1 METTGKPQ
9 QELNAGFGIS
19 ADDEASLRAEA
30 QAQVAAQTNRAALL
44 EKYKAEALAKLEAEL
59 RGEAAASLPV
69 AEVQSLD
76 SLGFPK
82 KYVKLTIFK
91 GQAKQ
96 DLSYVPVGVN
106 GYVWR
111 IQRGEPVIV
120 HSVVAEALNEAV
132 TEVVLQAEGGLI
144 TQPAHRYPY
153 QAEPATQEQYDAY
166 KAKMAEQGKR
176 VVATA

>member
-1 METTGKPQ
+1 METQAQ
-9 QELNAGFGIS
+9 QSNTAFSIP
-19 ADDEASLRAEA
+19 ADVETRLRAQAEA
-30 QAQVAAQTNRAALL
+30 AVASQVDEKALL
-44 EKYKAEALAKLEAEL
+44 AKYTAEAVARREAEL
-59 RGEAAASLPV
+59 REDAEASLPE
-69 AEVQSLD
+69 AEVQDLD
-76 SLGFPK
+76 NLGFPK

-91 GQAKQ
+91 GTSKQ
-96 DLSYVPVGVN
+96 DLSYVPIGCN

-120 HSVVAEALNEAV
+120 HSVVADVLNNAV

-153 QAEPATQEQYDAY
+153 QAAPATEAEYLGF
-166 KAKMAEQGKR
+166 KKKMLEQGKV